1 MLEASTFRERT
12 GRAPVFLLDDP
23 FAELD
28 TRRASRVLSVLT
40 AERMGQTILAVPRES
55 DIPAELTGLERF
67 RVAGGEIERHVFA

>member
-28 TRRASRVLSVLT
+28 ARRAARVLSILT
-40 AERMGQTILAVPRES
+40 RERLGQTILAVPRES
-55 DIPAELTGLERF
+55 DIPNELTSLEQY
-67 RVAGGEIERHVFA
+67 RVIGGEIIRQVLA